1 MAAAQSVGTPAPAA
15 APTESVSAES
25 HGIDSILGDLSDVA
39 ETGADDG
46 SAVLDAL
53 AGDEAPVEAEKPETA
68 PDKAQRLDDDVIFS
82 DAALSTKEGVLK
94 AAARAKQLRELGY
107 KKYLEL
113 KAYEKRVAKRDQK
126 LKFSIQ
132 KHVTSKQNDM
142 LLVNNVRANVHALMS
157 PTADAEAKI
166 TALGNLTG
174 MDGVKAY
181 ELFTSHIVN
190 RGPSKLDPQVQ
201 AVLDAQRQEIE
212 QLKSGLTERAQQEER
227 RQAIVQLGSHA
238 QKIQQMVAASTTT
251 PHVSRFMRDDPQGT
265 TDFIINEITEAH
277 EAGRPLDI
285 RTYFG
290 NLEARLAPH
299 FEAGRAPQG
308 DSGGPAPKQP
318 APAQRSPLGQ
328 SIGPRSTAPAT
339 QRVPSEEEALRALAD
354 SGEFDSLLGF

>member
-1 MAAAQSVGTPAPAA
+1 MAAAQSVGTPAPTPTA
-15 APTESVSAES
+15 APEPVSAES

-39 ETGADDG
+39 EGDADDG

-53 AGDEAPVEAEKPETA
+53 AGDQATPEAEKPETA
-68 PDKAQRLDDDVIFS
+68 PDKAQRLDDEVIFS
-82 DAALSTKEGVLK
+82 DEALSTKEGVLK
-94 AAARAKQLRELGY
+94 AAARAKQLRQLGHQ
-107 KKYLEL
+107 KYLEL
-113 KAYEKRVAKRDQK
+113 KAFEKRVAKRNEK
-126 LKFSIQ
+126 LQNSIN

-142 LLVNNVRANVHALMS
+142 LLVNNVRANVQALHS
-157 PTADAEAKI
+157 SDPESI
-166 TALGNLTG
+166 VTALGNLTG

-181 ELFTSHIVN
+181 ELITSHIVN
-190 RGPSKLDPQVQ
+190 RGPSKIDPQIQ

-212 QLKSGLTERAQQEER
+212 QLKGGLTERAQQEEHR
-227 RQAIVQLGSHA
+227 HAVAQLSSHA
-238 QKIQQMVAASTTT
+238 QKIQQMALASPTT
-251 PHVSRFMRDDPQGT
+251 PHLSRFMQDDPQGT

-299 FEAGRAPQG
+299 FEAGRAPRG
-308 DSGGPAPKQP
+308 DSGGTAPKQP

-328 SIGPRSTAPAT
+328 SIGPRSTARAT
-339 QRVPSEEEALRALAD
+339 QRVPSEEEALKALAD